1 MQILIAGV
9 YVELN
14 ASTPEQAVIQLVKRF
29 SHVLP
34 EAKDV
39 QAALWL
45 TSLVDSWAD
54 FYSYVGF
61 TMPPSEV
68 KQRAYRNYNLIKSI
82 AHADNTTS
90 QSAGLS

>member
-1 MQILIAGV
+1 MKVLIAGV
-9 YVELN
+9 YVQLN
-14 ASTPEQAVIQLVKRF
+14 ASSPEQAVLQLVKRF
-29 SHVLP
+29 SKVLP

-45 TSLVDSWAD
+45 TSLVDSWTD

-61 TMPPSEV
+61 VMPPSEV

-82 AHADNTTS
+82 ANADNTA

>member
-1 MQILIAGV
+1 MRILIAGA

-14 ASTPEQAVIQLVKRF
+14 ASSPEQAVLQLVKRF
-29 SHVLP
+29 SRVLP
-34 EAKDV
+34 EAKDA

-45 TSLVDSWAD
+45 TSLVDSWTD

-61 TMPPSEV
+61 VMPPSEV

-82 AHADNTTS
+82 ANADNTA